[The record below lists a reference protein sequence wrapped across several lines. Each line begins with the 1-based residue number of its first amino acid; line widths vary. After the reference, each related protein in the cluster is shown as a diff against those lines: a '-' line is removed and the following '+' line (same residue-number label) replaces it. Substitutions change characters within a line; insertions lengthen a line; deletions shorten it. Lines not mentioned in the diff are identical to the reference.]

1 MKNEK
6 ELLVRYKETREK
18 AEAEISRLEH
28 QLAHEL
34 ASENLK
40 QLAEICQDLT
50 NTIRKSNQFNM
61 VLALRI
67 DNLEARLVALEG
79 ENT

>member
-1 MKNEK
+1 MRNEK
-6 ELLVRYKETREK
+6 ELLARYKETREK

-34 ASENLK
+34 ASKNLK